1 MKRVLR
7 TRDKVRMILQGIA
20 ILLIDIGIIGLF
32 YVFYVGLWLIAGL
45 M

>member
-7 TRDKVRMILQGIA
+7 TRDKVRMILQGVA